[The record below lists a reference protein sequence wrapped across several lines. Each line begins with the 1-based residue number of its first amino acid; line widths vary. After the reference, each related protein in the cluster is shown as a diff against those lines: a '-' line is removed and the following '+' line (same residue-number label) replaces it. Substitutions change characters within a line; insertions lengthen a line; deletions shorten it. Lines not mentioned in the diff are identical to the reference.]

1 MATLDRII
9 ELQSSGFSQDQIVQ
23 QLQNEGISP
32 KEINESLNQANVKN
46 AISPMEP
53 ANAQELQAPQPG
65 EPQPPADPQGQEPQQ
80 GEVQQQGVQA
90 PASPEIYPPENQE
103 YYQQTPQAYSGQEYY
118 PQTNAPDTET
128 ISEIVEQVVSEK
140 LEKFQEKTG
149 DIGQFQTTIRE
160 RVSNIDERLKR
171 IENSIDKLQQAVI
184 GKIGEFGESSAMVHK
199 DLENLHGTV
208 SKLMNPLIDNVNE
221 MKKKSK

>member
-46 AISPMEP
+46 AISP
-53 ANAQELQAPQPG
+53 QEVQAPQSP
-65 EPQPPADPQGQEPQQ
+65 EQQEPQVPQ
-80 GEVQQQGVQA
+80 SPEQQGQPEQ
-90 PASPEIYPPENQE
+90 PAQIPEQPQQTPEIYPPENQE

-149 DIGQFQTTIRE
+149 DIGQFQTNIKE
-160 RVSNIDERLKR
+160 KVSNIDERLKR

>member
-9 ELQSSGFSQDQIVQ
+9 ELQSSGLSQDQIVQ

-46 AISPMEP
+46 AISP
-53 ANAQELQAPQPG
+53 
-65 EPQPPADPQGQEPQQ
+65 QEPQVPQ
-80 GEVQQQGVQA
+80 SPGQQEPQVPQSPGQQEQ
-90 PASPEIYPPENQE
+90 PAQMAEQPSQNTEIYPPENQE

-118 PQTNAPDTET
+118 PQTNAPNSET

-140 LEKFQEKTG
+140 LEEFQGKTG
-149 DIGQFQTTIRE
+149 DIVQFQTNIKE
-160 RVSNIDERLKR
+160 KVSNIDERLKR
-171 IENSIDKLQQAVI
+171 IEATIDKLQQAII
-184 GKIGEFGESSAMVHK
+184 GKIGEFGESSAMIHK

>member
-9 ELQSSGFSQDQIVQ
+9 ELQSRGFSQDQIVQ
-23 QLQNEGISP
+23 QLQNEGVSP

-46 AISPMEP
+46 AISPQENIQQTEP
-53 ANAQELQAPQPG
+53 PAPQYS
-65 EPQPPADPQGQEPQQ
+65 EQPQESPQQ
-80 GEVQQQGVQA
+80 EQSPQVPSPEGQSQQ
-90 PASPEIYPPENQE
+90 SPEIYPAENQE

-118 PQTNAPDTET
+118 PQTNSQDTSA

-149 DIGQFQTTIRE
+149 DIGQFQIDIKE
-160 RVSNIDERLKR
+160 KVSNIDERLKK

-221 MKKKSK
+221 LKKKSK